1 MIGKERR
8 LSRIMGRDTK
18 TVIVPVDD
26 SLISGPFAG
35 LHKIGDKVNQ
45 IITASP
51 NAILAHSGV
60 FKNDIQNSAIGRI
73 INLSASTTNNNQ
85 TLKRIISTFE
95 NMIRYDADCVAV
107 HINISS
113 KYESEML
120 FDLGKTIAEAEKYSI
135 PVMAIIY
142 PRTEDKDSAVYNYL
156 DIKESDN
163 KKYADLLCHC
173 VRIAKDMGAD
183 IIKTHYAGNPQ
194 AFTRVIEA
202 AYPIPV
208 VIAGGK
214 IQDAKEMLK
223 ITEESIRCGG
233 KGTSF
238 GRNIFSRKDT
248 ISMIKAIT
256 AIVHDDY
263 SVEEAYTKFN
273 PSDELDE

>member
-8 LSRIMGRDTK
+8 LSRIMDRDTK
-18 TVIVPVDD
+18 TVIVPIDN

-35 LHKIGDKVNQ
+35 LHKIEDKVNQ

-51 NAILAHSGV
+51 NAILAHVGV
-60 FKNDIQNSAIGRI
+60 FKNDVKNSAIGRI

-85 TLKRIISTFE
+85 TLKRIISTFD
-95 NMIRYDADCVAV
+95 NMIRYDADCIAV

-113 KYESEML
+113 KYEAEML
-120 FDLGKTIAEAEKYSI
+120 SDLGKTIAEAEKYSI

-142 PRTEDKDSAVYNYL
+142 PRTEDKDSTAYDYL
-156 DIKESDN
+156 DIKVSDN
-163 KKYADLLCHC
+163 KKYTDLLCHC
-173 VRIAKDMGAD
+173 VRIAKDMGVD

-194 AFTRVIEA
+194 AFTKVIEA
-202 AYPIPV
+202 AHPIPV

-214 IQDAKEMLK
+214 IQDAKELLN
-223 ITEESIRCGG
+223 ITEDAIKCGG

-248 ISMIKAIT
+248 VAIIKAIT
-256 AIVHDDY
+256 AIVHDGY
-263 SVEEAYTKFN
+263 SATEAYTKFN
-273 PSDELDE
+273 PSNELDE